1 MNISNNPTVPAAN
14 PVKTDKPAASKNSVP
29 KESGKSE
36 KVQKVI
42 EEFEGVFMSMMI
54 KQLRET
60 DSGEGFF
67 PGDHSD
73 TYGGMFDMFMGQHL
87 ARGSQT
93 GLESLFES
101 TTAKNLQANAIC
113 ERMHQAVGNSLR
125 VLRQFNPPA
134 GAHTPIAMLD
144 TALANAMYATRVTFQ
159 ASILTTPGAMA
170 FHRDM
175 VMNVPFMAD
184 LNLIQQHRQQIS
196 NREEGVLV

>member
-1 MNISNNPTVPAAN
+1 MNISNNPALPATDA
-14 PVKTDKPAASKNSVP
+14 VKTDKAAASKNSVLRDS
-29 KESGKSE
+29 EKSE

-60 DSGEGFF
+60 NNGEGFF

-101 TTAKNLQANAIC
+101 TTAKNQ
-113 ERMHQAVGNSLR
+113 
-125 VLRQFNPPA
+125 
-134 GAHTPIAMLD
+134 
-144 TALANAMYATRVTFQ
+144 LADYAAQ
-159 ASILTTPGAMA
+159 G
-170 FHRDM
+170 
-175 VMNVPFMAD
+175 
-184 LNLIQQHRQQIS
+184 QIS
-196 NREEGVLV
+196 SRRSKGIEEYNNEQFRSSAALPAAT

>member
-1 MNISNNPTVPAAN
+1 MNISNNPAVPVADA
-14 PVKTDKPAASKNSVP
+14 VKTDKAAASKNSVL
-29 KESGKSE
+29 KDSEESE

-60 DSGEGFF
+60 NNGEGFF

-101 TTAKNLQANAIC
+101 ATAKNQ
-113 ERMHQAVGNSLR
+113 
-125 VLRQFNPPA
+125 
-134 GAHTPIAMLD
+134 
-144 TALANAMYATRVTFQ
+144 LADYATQGQMSSRRSKGIEEYNNEQFRSSV
-159 ASILTTPGAMA
+159 A
-170 FHRDM
+170 
-175 VMNVPFMAD
+175 VPAAT
-184 LNLIQQHRQQIS
+184 
-196 NREEGVLV
+196 

>member
-1 MNISNNPTVPAAN
+1 MNISNNPALAA
-14 PVKTDKPAASKNSVP
+14 PDAVKTDKAAASKNSVL
-29 KESGKSE
+29 KDSEKSE

-60 DSGEGFF
+60 NNGEGFF

-101 TTAKNLQANAIC
+101 TTAKNQL
-113 ERMHQAVGNSLR
+113 E
-125 VLRQFNPPA
+125 
-134 GAHTPIAMLD
+134 D
-144 TALANAMYATRVTFQ
+144 YATRGQMSSRRSKGIEEYNNEQFRSS
-159 ASILTTPGAMA
+159 AA
-170 FHRDM
+170 
-175 VMNVPFMAD
+175 VPAAT
-184 LNLIQQHRQQIS
+184 
-196 NREEGVLV
+196 

>member
-73 TYGGMFDMFMGQHL
+73 TYGGMFDMFMGKHL
-87 ARGSQT
+87 AQGAQT
-93 GLESLFES
+93 GLETLFES
-101 TTAKNLQANAIC
+101 ATAKSQLEDYVNRGQAGHRRSKGIEEYNN
-113 ERMHQAVGNSLR
+113 E
-125 VLRQFNPPA
+125 QFRSSAALPA
-134 GAHTPIAMLD
+134 
-144 TALANAMYATRVTFQ
+144 AT
-159 ASILTTPGAMA
+159 
-170 FHRDM
+170 
-175 VMNVPFMAD
+175 
-184 LNLIQQHRQQIS
+184 
-196 NREEGVLV
+196 

>member
-1 MNISNNPTVPAAN
+1 MNISNNPAFPEGSPARFGQN
-14 PVKTDKPAASKNSVP
+14 SVKTDKLTASGNNVQKNS
-29 KESGKSE
+29 EESE

-101 TTAKNLQANAIC
+101 TTARNQ
-113 ERMHQAVGNSLR
+113 
-125 VLRQFNPPA
+125 
-134 GAHTPIAMLD
+134 
-144 TALANAMYATRVTFQ
+144 LADYATGGQMSSRRSKGIEEYNNEQFRSS
-159 ASILTTPGAMA
+159 AA
-170 FHRDM
+170 
-175 VMNVPFMAD
+175 VPAAT
-184 LNLIQQHRQQIS
+184 
-196 NREEGVLV
+196 